1 MVPARDREHSHR
13 VASDRV
19 SNARVL
25 KITVPMDNRADPD
38 SSGRTSGDEDSRDG
52 TAVAVLDAPVV
63 ARPEGLVAL
72 VVDTAEWT
80 WNRWSVWTTHEC
92 HCEARCWLCRP

>member
-1 MVPARDREHSHR
+1 MVQ
-13 VASDRV
+13 ASDQV

-25 KITVPMDNRADPD
+25 EVNVPMDNRADPD
-38 SSGRTSGDEDSRDG
+38 SSDRTSGDEDSRGG

-63 ARPEGLVAL
+63 ARPEGL
-72 VVDTAEWT
+72 VDTAEWT